1 MEYAK
6 MYETLPNLVI
16 GFHGCDQ
23 STFDSVIKDGEMLA
37 QSENKY
43 DWLGN
48 GMYFWENSYERAW
61 DWASVSEK
69 VQNPA
74 VIGAVIDLGYC
85 LNLTDYHSANIL
97 QRGYQILTLKYE
109 AANEPLP
116 QNHANRNGIT
126 LLRDLD
132 CAVIQELHRYHKE
145 NNIRDYD
152 SVRGVFP
159 EGIPPYEGAGM
170 VDKTHIQLCVVNPN
184 CIKGFFSPR
193 GYDNNYPIP

>member
-1 MEYAK
+1 MGYAK

-23 STFDSVIKDGEMLA
+23 STFDRVIKNGEMLS

-48 GMYFWENSYERAW
+48 GMYFWENSYERAI
-61 DWASVSEK
+61 DWAKQSKSIH
-69 VQNPA
+69 NPA

-85 LNLTDYHSANIL
+85 LNLTDYHSASIL
-97 QRGYQILTLKYE
+97 QRGYQMLQLKYD
-109 AANEPLP
+109 AAGASLP
-116 QNHANRNGIT
+116 KNRANKNGIP

-132 CAVIQELHRYHKE
+132 CAVIQEIHLFHKE
-145 NNIRDYD
+145 NQIRDFD
-152 SVRGVFP
+152 SVRGVFC
-159 EGIPPYEGAGM
+159 EGIPPYEGAGI

-184 CIKGFFSPR
+184 CIKGFFAPR
-193 GYDNNYPIP
+193 TTDDNYPIP